1 VLLTGRV
8 RALVGTSAGIAV
20 AMMVMNVATYGYT
33 ILVAHVIGP
42 RSYGEFIAVMNT
54 LMVVG
59 VASFGLQATAARRI
73 SAAPGHVG
81 QIEAAIMRVTYR
93 AAVGLGLLLLAL
105 APVIDRLL
113 RLDSLATA
121 ALVAFSAVPLTVMGG
136 QAGTLQGERRWAALA
151 AVYIA
156 AGVPRLVLGTALV
169 TWRPNEVWA
178 LVGVAIGFCAP
189 VVVGWWALRHQREPG
204 ARSHEHRSLAILRE
218 SLHNSQALFAYFALT
233 NVDILVARNVLSD
246 HDSGLYA
253 AGLILT
259 KALMFLPQIVVVVAF
274 PSLVTAQKRRRA
286 LLRSSGLVALLGA
299 VGTLAAWL
307 LADLAMVFVGG
318 EQFTEIRDNLWVFA
332 VLGTVLSLVQLLVY
346 AVLAR
351 QGRRSVSFVW
361 LALVSVVV
369 GGLTTTTL
377 TGLVSVVIVV
387 DGVLLLVLV
396 AVSGHLMRQPVPEQQ
411 VDALM

>member
-1 VLLTGRV
+1 MGLTGRV
-8 RALVGTSAGIAV
+8 RALAGTGAGIAV
-20 AMMVMNVATYGYT
+20 AMMVMNFATYGYT
-33 ILVAHVIGP
+33 IEVAHLIGP
-42 RSYGEFIAVMNT
+42 TSYGEFIAVMNT

-93 AAVGLGLLLLAL
+93 TAVGLGLLLLAL
-105 APVIDRLL
+105 APVIDWLL

-121 ALVAFSAVPLTVMGG
+121 ALVALSAVPLTVMGG

-151 AVYIA
+151 AVYVA

-169 TWRPNEVWA
+169 TWRPDEVWA

-189 VVVGWWALRHQREPG
+189 VVVGWWALRHEREPG
-204 ARSHEHRSLAILRE
+204 ERSHEHRGMAILRE

-259 KALMFLPQIVVVVAF
+259 KALMFLPQFVVVVTF
-274 PSLVTAQKRRRA
+274 PSLATAGERRRA
-286 LLRSSGLVALLGA
+286 LLRSSGQVALLGT

-318 EQFTEIRDNLWVFA
+318 EQFAEIRDSLWVFA

-351 QGRRSVSFVW
+351 QGRRSVWFVW
-361 LALVSVVV
+361 LALAAVVA
-369 GGLTTTTL
+369 GGLTTSTL
-377 TGLVSVVIVV
+377 AGLVSVVIVV

-396 AVSGHLMRQPVPEQQ
+396 AVSGHLMRQPVEDQQ
-411 VDALM
+411 ADALT

>member
-1 VLLTGRV
+1 MGTG
-8 RALVGTSAGIAV
+8 AGVAV
-20 AMMVMNVATYGYT
+20 AMLVMNIATYGYT
-33 ILVAHVIGP
+33 ILVAHLVGP
-42 RSYGEFIAVMNT
+42 QSYGEFIAVLNT

-73 SAAPGHVG
+73 SATPGHVG

-93 AAVGLGLLLLAL
+93 ASVGLGLLLLAL
-105 APVIDRLL
+105 APVINWLL

-151 AVYIA
+151 AVYVA

-169 TWRPNEVWA
+169 TWRPSEVWA
-178 LVGVAIGFCAP
+178 IVGVALGFCAP
-189 VVVGWWALRHQREPG
+189 VVVGWWALRHEREPG
-204 ARSHEHRSLAILRE
+204 QRSVEHRGMAILRE
-218 SLHNSQALFAYFALT
+218 SLHNSQALFAFFALS
-233 NVDILVARNVLSD
+233 NVDILVARNVLTD

-259 KALMFLPQIVVVVAF
+259 KALMFLPQFVVVVSF
-274 PSLVTAQKRRRA
+274 PSLATARERRRS
-286 LLRSSGLVALLGA
+286 LSRSSGLVALLGIA
-299 VGTLAAWL
+299 GTLAAWL

-318 EQFTEIRDNLWVFA
+318 EQFAEIRDSLWVFA

-351 QGRRSVSFVW
+351 QGRRSVWFVW
-361 LALVSVVV
+361 LALVAVVAA
-369 GGLTTTTL
+369 GLTTTTL
-377 TGLVSVVIVV
+377 AGLVSVVIVV
-387 DGVLLLVLV
+387 DGLLLLVLV
-396 AVSGHLMRQPVPEQQ
+396 AVSGHLMRKPMPEQQ
-411 VDALM
+411 VDAPA